1 MKNWKGSSE
10 TFLGKKN
17 DVGKVRTVGMRKAQL
32 CNCAA
37 SPASWT
43 TELVFGRQEDG
54 GNGRGSDSNR
64 PRRAIIILLR
74 IANLIKLI
82 SAIIPS
88 IEKRQKQVC
97 LFFLNMYYNTRTP
110 LDNVIT
116 TDKGLLT
123 CIHRRGF
130 SERFFLNFELCFCF

>member
-17 DVGKVRTVGMRKAQL
+17 DVGKVRTVGMRKARL

-43 TELVFGRQEDG
+43 TELVFGSREDG

-88 IEKRQKQVC
+88 TEKGRNRFVW
-97 LFFLNMYYNTRTP
+97 FF
-110 LDNVIT
+110 
-116 TDKGLLT
+116 
-123 CIHRRGF
+123 
-130 SERFFLNFELCFCF
+130 